1 MGFGDRDPV
10 VIKGVK
16 ESTVAA
22 KPGQELQTAI
32 SDLKSQGTE
41 VSRATE
47 TTLKKESLEKTI
59 QKKRD
64 AIEELDGSPATK
76 ATGKVQFVLSFPI
89 ILPDDT
95 TFETEDGVTFEV
107 DDTGGFTSSELDRGP
122 QTVPIKAVEAGAK
135 GNVGPNQ
142 ITDTSLTPVFLRG
155 SVTNVDAT
163 TGGTDDTESEFKRRR
178 GRLVDSIEG
187 IQDAVDDIDK
197 DLEPLRELGVIEE
210 GEFTVQLF
218 YDQPNISVSTSNRF
232 VEHETVDGPI
242 VRQKLGRGKVTI
254 NVDGVCTTPEAALL
268 DNLVNEDQ
276 VRLVSN
282 RFSGNT
288 SIQGISTSPL
298 EDGGAVNLDGN
309 FTHEFGLELVEI
321 E

>member
-47 TTLKKESLEKTI
+47 TTLKRESLEKTI
-59 QKKRD
+59 QEKRD
-64 AIEELDGSPATK
+64 AIEELEGSPATK
-76 ATGKVQFVLSFPI
+76 ATGTVQLRVLFPVTI
-89 ILPDDT
+89 PSDT
-95 TFETEDGVTFEV
+95 TFETENGVTFEI
-107 DDTGGFTSSELDRGP
+107 DGGVFGSTKLESGS
-122 QTVPIKAVEAGAK
+122 QTLPIRAVEAGAK

-142 ITDTSLTPVFLRG
+142 ITETSLTPVFLRG

-218 YDQPNISVSTSNRF
+218 YDQPNISVATSNRF

-282 RFSGNT
+282 RFAGNT
-288 SIQGISTSPL
+288 SIEGISTSPL

>member
-22 KPGQELQTAI
+22 KPGQELKTAI
-32 SDLKSQGTE
+32 SNLKDQGTE

-59 QKKRD
+59 QEKRD
-64 AIEELDGSPATK
+64 QIDELEGSPATK
-76 ATGKVQFVLSFPI
+76 ATGEIQLVALFPFE
-89 ILPDDT
+89 LPDNA
-95 TFETEDGVTFEV
+95 TFETEGGVKFEV
-107 DDTGGFTSSELDRGP
+107 DDTGGFVSGQLDRGP
-122 QTVPIKAVEAGAK
+122 QTIPIKAVEAGER
-135 GNVGPNQ
+135 GNVAPNE
-142 ITDTSLTPVFLRG
+142 ITETSIPFELIRG

-210 GEFTVQLF
+210 GEFTVQLL
-218 YDQPNISVSTSNRF
+218 YNQPNISVSTSNRF

-242 VRQKLGRGKVTI
+242 IRQKLGRGKVTV

-268 DNLVNEDQ
+268 DNLVNENQ